1 MIAFHTSPFRTKD
14 TTMLDPVRFPLF
26 ILASLS
32 LLLIPGPAVLYI
44 VTRSIDQGRLA
55 GVVSV
60 LGIEVGGL
68 FHVAAAALG
77 ISAIL
82 VSSALAFSIV
92 KYLGAAYLIYLG
104 VRKLLTKNKLTENLS
119 TEPASLRHI
128 FSQGVVVNVL
138 NPKTAL
144 FFFAFLP
151 QFVNSSKGSVPLQM
165 LLLGGTFIALA
176 TVTDGL
182 YAILSGTFSH
192 WLKGSLQFLR
202 FQRYFAGTIYIG
214 LGLVTA
220 LSGSDHK

>member
-1 MIAFHTSPFRTKD
+1 V
-14 TTMLDPVRFPLF
+14 LDPTRFPLF
-26 ILASLS
+26 IVASLS

-77 ISAIL
+77 LSAIL
-82 VSSALAFSIV
+82 LSSATAFTVV

-104 VRKLLTKNKLTENLS
+104 IRKLILPDKLEAGQS
-119 TEPASLRHI
+119 AAPASLKRI

-151 QFVNSSKGSVPLQM
+151 QFADSSRGSIAVQM
-165 LLLGGTFIALA
+165 LLLGSTFVALA
-176 TVTDGL
+176 TITDGL
-182 YAILSGTFSH
+182 YAILSGTFGY
-192 WLKGSLQFLR
+192 WLKGNARFLR
-202 FQRYFAGTIYIG
+202 FQRYFAGTVYIG
-214 LGLVTA
+214 LGLTTA
-220 LSGSDHK
+220 LSGSNHK